1 MLLHLYIYSSNEDED
16 HEECEGFSQDD
27 FISYSIVEEF
37 SIRSD
42 ECEENIRTGWTLNIT
57 HPENKERMLLDIF
70 ELEKTDDGWNCAVIS
85 INESREVY
93 PLQ

>member
-1 MLLHLYIYSSNEDED
+1 MLLHLYVYSSSAYEDNEEF
-16 HEECEGFSQDD
+16 EEFSQND
-27 FISYSIVEEF
+27 FISYRIVEEF
-37 SIRSD
+37 SVRSD
-42 ECEENIRTGWTLNIT
+42 EREENIRAGWTLNIT